1 MAFLWFYDVCDGCDV
16 FVSLALSRDW
26 NGCILPSYRSHWLVL
41 GRWLCMLE
49 VATCI
54 FLAAS
59 LLSRWPVY
67 VRSGEWLYV
76 RLSGVRRVCS
86 GTEPQ
91 IWAPENDV
99 FDARWTYRTYSTY
112 TWDMWRLKP
121 RSLDWF

>member
-1 MAFLWFYDVCDGCDV
+1 MWLGLIYRMDLSSGLAGSYSSPPL
-16 FVSLALSRDW
+16 SLA
-26 NGCILPSYRSHWLVL
+26 
-41 GRWLCMLE
+41 
-49 VATCI
+49 
-54 FLAAS
+54 
-59 LLSRWPVY
+59 
-67 VRSGEWLYV
+67 GEWLYV